1 MEQSRLRH
9 TIRHLVYAMAVVSV
23 PAEAT
28 TALHTGKVNAL
39 VNEVTY
45 RLIDF
50 LTPEMALLGG
60 LVLLALVFVARRTEV
75 H

>member
-9 TIRHLVYAMAVVSV
+9 TIRHRVYAMTLVPL

-28 TALHTGKVNAL
+28 TALHTGPVNAP
-39 VNEVTY
+39 VNELTY

-60 LVLLALVFVARRTEV
+60 LVLLALVFVARRPEA